1 MKETVWKDMLRSH
14 FFHKIP
20 LDGSQGTRLTLSLAQ
35 PSMCPGLLLPCLLL
49 SLHSVDCPLVGA
61 VCELGEAGN
70 PGNPSYVFV
79 NGG

>member
-1 MKETVWKDMLRSH
+1 MLWSH

-20 LDGSQGTRLTLSLAQ
+20 LDGSQGTRLTLSSAQ
-35 PSMCPGLLLPCLLL
+35 PSICPGLHLPWSMV
-49 SLHSVDCPLVGA
+49 SLHGVDYPLVGA
-61 VCELGEAGN
+61 VCELGAAGI